1 MEQRSFNLT
10 MKNRTLELSG
20 RAALVTGGGRGI
32 GRAIAIE
39 LAHAGARVCVVGR
52 QRPRLEETCAKIRAS
67 GGHADLI
74 VADLCDPVREDLRAE
89 LARVDVL
96 VNNAAAFA
104 PYGPLESIAAVDIAR
119 VVQTNVSAA
128 LHLTAVALPNMK
140 ERGFG
145 RIVNIGS
152 VAGDVGAER
161 QVAYATAKSAL
172 YGFTKS
178 IALEGAARGITCNL
192 LDLGLI
198 ATERISEAVPSAVQE
213 MIIARTPLGRA
224 GTPEEVA
231 AVVAFLAS
239 PRASFVTGACIPVAG
254 GLGLGILPPGWS
266 ENFADR

>member
-1 MEQRSFNLT
+1 M
-10 MKNRTLELSG
+10 ELSG
-20 RAALVTGGGRGI
+20 RTALVTGAGRGI
-32 GRAIAIE
+32 GRAIALE

-52 QRPRLEETCAKIRAS
+52 QKARLEETCASIRAA
-67 GGHADLI
+67 GGSAELI
-74 VADLCDPVREDLRAE
+74 AADLCDPVGKELRAALE
-89 LARVDVL
+89 RTDIL

-104 PYGPLESIAAVDIAR
+104 PYGAIESIQPQDIAR
-119 VVQTNVSAA
+119 VFETNVSAA
-128 LHLTAVALPNMK
+128 LHLTAVALPSMK

-145 RIVNIGS
+145 RIINIGS
-152 VAGDVGAER
+152 VAADMGAER
-161 QVAYATAKSAL
+161 QVVYATAKSAL

-178 IALEGAARGITCNL
+178 IALEGAARGVTCNL

-198 ATERISEAVPSAVQE
+198 ATERISEAVPYAVQE

-266 ENFADR
+266 KGADDR